1 MNMNSKRIAEIIEI
15 NKNANPGEMMKDF
28 ANEYLVGTKVLKVDE
43 SHIKYVVEELDF
55 IKIVEACRLD
65 DSFNVIRVDRKELE
79 ILKGL

>member
-1 MNMNSKRIAEIIEI
+1 MNSKRIAEIIEI

-28 ANEYLVGTKVLKVDE
+28 ANEYLVGSKVLKVDE

-65 DSFNVIRVDRKELE
+65 DSFNVIRIDRKELE

>member
-1 MNMNSKRIAEIIEI
+1 MNSKRIAEIIEI

-28 ANEYLVGTKVLKVDE
+28 ANEYLVGSKVFKVDE

-65 DSFNVIRVDRKELE
+65 DSFNVIRIDRKELE

>member
-1 MNMNSKRIAEIIEI
+1 MNSKRIAEIIEI